1 MITNLR
7 NDILSVDISSLGAE
21 AVEIRRLDLD
31 CSYLWG
37 GDAKYWGSHAPL
49 LFPMVCAAMNGEIK
63 VDGRKYPLNNHGFV
77 RKMEFELADVTET
90 RAEYHLH
97 ANEKTLT
104 MYPFR
109 FHLIVIYTL
118 VENRLE
124 IEYQVLNTDSR
135 EIFFQIGTHPGF
147 NCPLDANTAF
157 EDYYLAFE
165 QPENLEREY
174 LNAANVR
181 IVGKRASLGTNVTKL
196 PLTHALFAD
205 GALVFSAFKSSKVV
219 LKSDRTDRQVAVRF
233 ENMHQMGFWQPK
245 DAPFVCIEP
254 WHGLADVDGYDGEFK
269 DKDAIVRLPN
279 GQRFTC
285 RLVIEGS

>member
-37 GDAKYWGSHAPL
+37 GDAQYWGSHAPL

-63 VDGRKYPLNNHGFV
+63 VEGRKYPLGNHGFV

-90 RAEYHLH
+90 RAEYHFH
-97 ANEKTLT
+97 GTEKTLT

-109 FHLIVIYTL
+109 FQLAVVYTL

-124 IEYQVLNTDSR
+124 IEYQVINTDSQ

-147 NCPLDANTAF
+147 NCPLDASTTF
-157 EDYYLAFE
+157 EDYYLEFE
-165 QPENLEREY
+165 QPENLEREF
-174 LNAANVR
+174 LNAANCR
-181 IVGKRASLGTNVTKL
+181 IVGKMASLGTNMTRL
-196 PLTHALFAD
+196 PLTHELFAD
-205 GALVFSAFKSSKVV
+205 GALVFSTFKSSKVV
-219 LKSDRTDRQVAVRF
+219 LKSDRTDRQVAVHF

-245 DAPFVCIEP
+245 NAPFVCIEP
-254 WHGLADVDGYDGEFK
+254 WHGLADVDGYEGEFK
-269 DKDAIVRLPN
+269 DKDAIVGLPN
-279 GQRFTC
+279 GQRYSC
-285 RLVIEGS
+285 RLVIEVS